1 MIRRRGV
8 LRRHDRAGRMLGFLA
23 RHGRLVLIG
32 GLITGV
38 GLPPLAQA
46 MQPLILPL
54 IVVSLFL
61 ATLRVDPVAAF
72 PRGPAL
78 WRALAFTLVL
88 QSALPLAMIAVCWGF
103 GGLGSP
109 IAIGVILT
117 LAGAPI
123 TGSPGLAILSG
134 ADPAP
139 ALRQMVLG
147 TALLPLTVLPVFWLM
162 PVFGAP
168 LVVIGAAAKLLAM
181 ITLAGGGAL
190 LVRRWLPALRRPEGR
205 ALIDGLI
212 TLVMAVVVIGL
223 MSAVGP
229 ALLTGDPRFWRV
241 MAAVFILN
249 FSLQITVFI
258 ISLQGLRGQVAAPMA
273 IVAGNRNLALFLG
286 VVPPE
291 TVVPLLLFVGCYQ
304 VPMYLTPMLI
314 GPLVR
319 RQARARF

>member
-1 MIRRRGV
+1 
-8 LRRHDRAGRMLGFLA
+8 MLGFLA
-23 RHGRLVLIG
+23 RHGRLMLIG
-32 GLITGV
+32 GLVAGV
-38 GLPPLAQA
+38 GLPALAQA

-72 PRGPAL
+72 PRGAAL
-78 WRALAFTLVL
+78 WRSVGFTLML
-88 QSALPLAMIAVCWGF
+88 QSALPLAMIAVLWGL
-103 GGLGSP
+103 GGLESP
-109 IAIGVILT
+109 IAIGVVLT

-123 TGSPGLAILSG
+123 TGSPGLTILSG

-168 LVVIGAAAKLLAM
+168 LAVIGAAAKLLAM
-181 ITLAGGGAL
+181 IALAGGAAL
-190 LVRRWLPALRRPEGR
+190 LVRRWLPGLREPQGR
-205 ALIDGLI
+205 LVIDGLI

-229 ALLTGDPRFWRV
+229 ALLTGDPRLWRV
-241 MAAVFILN
+241 MATVFFLNFGLQIAVFML
-249 FSLQITVFI
+249 LQE
-258 ISLQGLRGQVAAPMA
+258 GGRNRNAAPMA

-319 RQARARF
+319 RQARALF